1 MSAAGKDTGF
11 ENVSAEAAQPL
22 VASGQ
27 VRVLDVRNP
36 DEWASLGTIPGA
48 ILLPT
53 DLLACAA
60 ATLPRDGAPILVCCE
75 HGVRSRMAA
84 RFLADVG
91 FPRVLNMTGGMS
103 TWTGARQF
111 VTHDIDPVVGPSSWL
126 LANAD
131 LLQPESTCAQGEP
144 ATPRMRA
151 LDVACGRG
159 RHALLLAIAG
169 LEVRAVDRGAE
180 AVAGLRWAA
189 GRLGLPVTAEVVDLE
204 APAADLGDA
213 LYDLIVCVHYLHRP
227 LFPALR
233 RALKP
238 GGILIYETFTTAQA
252 ARGKP
257 TNPDFLLQ
265 PGELRR
271 LVAPLAILRER
282 EGEFEGRSVASIA
295 ARRVD

>member
-1 MSAAGKDTGF
+1 MGAAQKDAAF
-11 ENVSAEAAQPL
+11 ENVTAEAAQPL
-22 VASGQ
+22 VAAGQ

-53 DLLACAA
+53 DLIACAA

-91 FPRVLNMTGGMS
+91 FPRVLNMSGGMS

-111 VTHDIDPVVGPSSWL
+111 EAHDIDPVVGPSSWL
-126 LANAD
+126 LASAD
-131 LLQPESTCAQGEP
+131 LLQPAATCAPGEP
-144 ATPRMRA
+144 APRPRA

-169 LEVRAVDRGAE
+169 LDVRAVDRGAE

-189 GRLGLPVTAEVVDLE
+189 GHLGLPIAAEIADLE
-204 APAADLGDA
+204 SPAIDLGDA
-213 LYDLIVCVHYLHRP
+213 LYDVIVCVHYLHRP

-238 GGILIYETFTTAQA
+238 GGVLIYETFTTAQA

-257 TNPDFLLQ
+257 TNPEFLLE

-282 EGEFEGRSVASIA
+282 EGEFEGRFVASIA
-295 ARRVD
+295 ARRAD

>member
-1 MSAAGKDTGF
+1 MVATGREAV
-11 ENVSAEAAQPL
+11 ENVTAETAQPL
-22 VASGQ
+22 VAAGQ

-36 DEWASLGTIPGA
+36 DEWATLGTIPGA

-53 DLLACAA
+53 DLIACAA

-91 FPRVLNMTGGMS
+91 FPRVLNMSGGMS

-111 VTHDIDPVVGPSSWL
+111 ETHDIDPVVGPSSWL

-131 LLQPESTCAQGEP
+131 LLQPASTCAQGEP
-144 ATPRMRA
+144 AAPRMRA

-159 RHALLLAIAG
+159 RHALLLALAG
-169 LEVRAVDRGAE
+169 LDVRAVDRGAE

-189 GRLGLPVTAEVVDLE
+189 ARLELPIAAEIVDLE
-204 APAADLGDA
+204 APAVDLGDA
-213 LYDLIVCVHYLHRP
+213 LYDVIVCVHYLHRP

-233 RALKP
+233 HALKP

-271 LVAPLAILRER
+271 LAAPLAILRER
-282 EGEFEGRSVASIA
+282 EGDFEGRFVASIA
-295 ARRVD
+295 ARRAD

>member
-1 MSAAGKDTGF
+1 MGAAGKDVI
-11 ENVSAEAAQPL
+11 ENVTAEAARPL

-36 DEWASLGTIPGA
+36 DEWTSLGTIPGA

-53 DLLACAA
+53 GLLACAVA
-60 ATLPRDGAPILVCCE
+60 MLPRDGAPILVCCE

-84 RFLADVG
+84 GFLADVG

-103 TWTGARQF
+103 TWTGERRF
-111 VTHDIDPVVGPSSWL
+111 GTHDIDPVVGPSSWL

-131 LLQPESTCAQGEP
+131 LLQAESTCAQGEP
-144 ATPRMRA
+144 AMPNRRA

-159 RHALLLAIAG
+159 RHALLLALSG

-180 AVAGLRWAA
+180 SVAGLRWAA
-189 GRLGLPVTAEVVDLE
+189 GRLGLPIAADIVDLE
-204 APAADLGDA
+204 SPAVDLGDQ
-213 LYDLIVCVHYLHRP
+213 LYDVIVCVHYLHRP

-238 GGILIYETFTTAQA
+238 GGVLIYETFTTAQA

-257 TNPDFLLQ
+257 TNPDFLLE

-271 LVAPLAILRER
+271 LVAPLAVLRER

-295 ARRVD
+295 ARRAD